1 MWRVEAIL
9 LVVLLF
15 TLLLRRGGSSR
26 GEQDDACPA
35 SSCGKISNISYPFRL
50 KDDPERCG
58 DSRYELACENNATTL
73 YLYSGKYEV
82 QSINYKNFTIR
93 VVDPG
98 VVQLQPANYNC
109 SSFPRY
115 SLSPSDFCDTY
126 DYYNNNCTDPY
137 HALADHRIFVS
148 HELLFQHVVYLNCTH
163 PVTNNPKYVDTASC
177 LNWHR
182 EGYIYAIASDLM
194 AEDFQVGCH
203 VKLVSPTSW
212 WGLHTNET
220 SYAVIHRALVY
231 GFEISWLHLPCQDLC
246 GDPESCFFDSSREE
260 LRCSH
265 YCRSFLGYERIPCGK
280 VKDLTNL
287 LVSYVINCEIFVLP
301 SNCMILRYLSCCN

>member
-1 MWRVEAIL
+1 MTRNGAGTAGMNW
-9 LVVLLF
+9 LVK
-15 TLLLRRGGSSR
+15 TMRQPCICTRESM
-26 GEQDDACPA
+26 
-35 SSCGKISNISYPFRL
+35 
-50 KDDPERCG
+50 RC
-58 DSRYELACENNATTL
+58 
-73 YLYSGKYEV
+73 
-82 QSINYKNFTIR
+82 
-93 VVDPG
+93 
-98 VVQLQPANYNC
+98 
-109 SSFPRY
+109 
-115 SLSPSDFCDTY
+115 SPSTTRISQSEWLTPEWF
-126 DYYNNNCTDPY
+126 NFNQLIIIAPPF
-137 HALADHRIFVS
+137 LAIPSLDLIFVILMIITTTIARI
-148 HELLFQHVVYLNCTH
+148 HTMPLLITEFSFLTSFFFSMWFYLNCTH